1 MIMRRYVGAVFVSIE
16 SDRFEMGILC
26 VAIGGAV
33 AVTTAVLALIVTV
46 EFINSVAI
54 GDAVLAD
61 VVLMSPCSSKQM
73 SLNAFTAL
81 FASASLPQVCSAHAD
96 MLVKPATKLVPRESP
111 VHTQPYEIQLVTNWT
126 FRRQVWVQFGCEA

>member
-46 EFINSVAI
+46 EFINSVI
-54 GDAVLAD
+54 GDAVLED
-61 VVLMSPCSSKQM
+61 VVLISPCASKQM

-96 MLVKPATKLVPRESP
+96 MLVKPATKLVPRESA
-111 VHTQPYEIQLVTNWT
+111 VHTQPY
-126 FRRQVWVQFGCEA
+126 